1 MKNQRLLVLI
11 ALLLGGLQLN
21 AQKQSLAGVWKI
33 QMPQGILA
41 MDVSKDSKKV
51 VTGGLS
57 NELTVCDLA
66 TGKKLME
73 LKGHSDNIVAVRFS
87 PNGRYIVSGGVDKTI
102 ILWDAIT
109 GDIIRQKIDHGD
121 YVRDLV
127 FSPDSKLFASASWDG
142 TAIVWDTFSGQRIN
156 TIASHND
163 NVTAVDFNQ
172 DGTELLTGSG
182 DHSICVWD
190 TKTWAKK
197 YEHKEHTDE
206 VWDARFSPNGR
217 YIVSGAWD
225 NMCRVWDIAAK
236 KQIYKINAHVSDVW
250 STTFTPDQ
258 QVVVT
263 GGGDNFVRVWDIAN
277 GELIAESPE
286 GMHTGS
292 VESVAVS
299 QDNKNIVSVDRNGN
313 LVVWHLPTYEQRI
326 SAFTNKQFAEWSK
339 KSTYEKQDDYA
350 SRIAKKDDFIEQWKK
365 EYQDLAVSTFIKMS
379 DWTTM
384 KIIEYD
390 AEKSIFK
397 LNSPYFGKLSVKVSN
412 RDAEKFEQS
421 FKSAS
426 FTEPQITLSEFGFML
441 QKAGISFEANAKKIY
456 TITPLIEDEIG
467 ESVGKK

>member
-1 MKNQRLLVLI
+1 MKKQRLI
-11 ALLLGGLQLN
+11 LLAAILFGCVQLN
-21 AQKQSLAGVWKI
+21 AQKQSLVGVWKV

-41 MDVSKDSKKV
+41 MDVSNDSKKV

-57 NELTVCDLA
+57 NQLTVWELT
-66 TGKKLME
+66 TGKKLVE
-73 LKGHSDNIVAVRFS
+73 LKGHTDNIVSVRFS

-127 FSPDSKLFASASWDG
+127 FSPDSKSFASASWDG

-156 TIASHND
+156 TISSHND

-172 DGTELLTGSG
+172 DGTELITGSG

-236 KQIYKINAHVSDVW
+236 KQLFRINAHVSDVW

-258 QVVVT
+258 QLIVT
-263 GGGDNFVRVWDIAN
+263 GGGDNYVRVWDVTN
-277 GELIAESPE
+277 GELVAESPE
-286 GMHTGS
+286 GMHNGS

-326 SAFTNKQFAEWSK
+326 AAFTSRKYEEWSK
-339 KSTYEKQDDYA
+339 KSQYEKQEDYI
-350 SRIAKKDDFIEQWKK
+350 SRLEKKTDFIEDWKK
-365 EYQDLAVSTFIKMS
+365 EYQALSVNTFIKMT
-379 DWTTM
+379 DWTNF
-384 KIIEYD
+384 KIIGYD

-397 LNSPYFGKLSVKVSN
+397 LNSQYFGKLAVKVPN

-426 FTEPQITLSEFGFML
+426 FTEPTISLTEKGFVL
-441 QKAGISFEANAKKIY
+441 QKAGITFDSNSRKTY
-456 TITPLIEDEIG
+456 TISPLSDDEMGEVIG
-467 ESVGKK
+467 KQ